1 MAPLIKARFGRSV
14 MGIVLALLLATSLGG
29 RSLRGTSLAGTSD
42 KTYAAED
49 KSAVTELQEVK
60 LRKLHLVRPDL
71 IMYPIAYEVFC

>member
-14 MGIVLALLLATSLGG
+14 MGIVLALLLA
-29 RSLRGTSLAGTSD
+29 TSLAGTSD